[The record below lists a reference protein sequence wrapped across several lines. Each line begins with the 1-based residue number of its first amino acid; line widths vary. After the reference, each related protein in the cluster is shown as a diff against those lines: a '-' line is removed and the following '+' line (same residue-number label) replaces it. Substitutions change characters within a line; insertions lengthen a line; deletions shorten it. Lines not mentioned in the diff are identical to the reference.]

1 MKLNIYNGKTVEKTY
16 TASAYDLL
24 FGTVEDVINVVDL
37 EHLDVSSNA
46 EMVKSVC
53 TLGLAS
59 MDIMKKLMMDIF
71 PGLSEEELRRA
82 PVKEIAWVLIEVVRF
97 AVGQMS
103 RKN

>member
-16 TASAYDLL
+16 TASTYDLM
-24 FGTVEDVINVVDL
+24 FGTVEDVLNVVDL
-37 EHLDVSSNA
+37 EKLNVSSNT

-53 TLGLAS
+53 ALGLTS
-59 MDIMKKLMMDIF
+59 MDIVKKLLMDIF
-71 PGLSEEELRRA
+71 PGLSEEEIRRA